1 MDVKEFAAHMRPAAG
16 LDDPAAG
23 EQFIEPGI
31 AVGMDDAAELLQ
43 MRLRM
48 LAFAVGR
55 VEEQGRR
62 LPRAAEWPLIANVS
76 P

>member
-1 MDVKEFAAHMRPAAG
+1 MNIKEFAPHMRPATG
-16 LDDPAAG
+16 LDNSAAG

-55 VEEQGRR
+55 VAENSAAGFREPVNGRSSR
-62 LPRAAEWPLIANVS
+62 T
-76 P
+76 

>member
-1 MDVKEFAAHMRPAAG
+1 VNIKEFAPHMRPATR
-16 LDDPAAG
+16 LDNPAAG

-48 LAFAVGR
+48 LAPRFREGR
-55 VEEQGRR
+55 LLRSGE
-62 LPRAAEWPLIANVS
+62 
-76 P
+76 